1 MSKSQGAHQ
10 QATSQPKSFSH
21 YAPEILFELA
31 LTGVVF
37 LPSFYFLV
45 PAFEYAIDQ
54 TVYGNGTIHDTLTLV
69 AAWFMWTVLTG
80 VLLFGVQLILRPCK
94 QYLSQKFS
102 SRT

>member
-1 MSKSQGAHQ
+1 MSKSQRAHQ
-10 QATSQPKSFSH
+10 NATSLLKSFSH
-21 YAPEILFELA
+21 YAPEILFDVA

-37 LPSFYFLV
+37 LPSFYFFM
-45 PAFEYAIDQ
+45 PAFEHAIDQ
-54 TVYGNGTIHDTLTLV
+54 TVYGKGTIHGTLTLLT
-69 AAWFMWTVLTG
+69 AWFMWSVLTG

>member
-1 MSKSQGAHQ
+1 MPDQQESQSDLLYHSDCTQPQGLDGLRWSKEGFTH
-10 QATSQPKSFSH
+10 
-21 YAPEILFELA
+21 
-31 LTGVVF
+31 
-37 LPSFYFLV
+37 YFLV

-54 TVYGNGTIHDTLTLV
+54 TVYGNRTIYDTLTLV
-69 AAWFMWTVLTG
+69 AAWFMWSVLTG